1 MVRFLTIMNIIPGG
15 NMTQPVKQIENT
27 LKIIKMKTDIVP
39 KIGIILGTGLGRLVN
54 NINISNSI
62 SYKDLPHFPLS
73 TVESHEGRLI
83 FGKLSGKSVVCMQG
97 RFHHYEGYGMK
108 EVTFPVRVLKKL
120 GANIL
125 IVSNAAGGLN
135 PLFERGDV
143 MLITDHINM
152 LPENPLRG
160 ANDESLGPRFPD
172 MIEVYKRDYIKLFEK
187 IALEKNIPIKKGVYV
202 SLPGPCFE
210 TPAEYRMLRIIGADA
225 VGMSTVPEV
234 IVARHMGMEVLG
246 ISIITDMGLPDI
258 LEPVS
263 HEIVI
268 KAAEEAEPKLAKLV
282 TAFVKAL

>member
-1 MVRFLTIMNIIPGG
+1 
-15 NMTQPVKQIENT
+15 MTELSKEINDAVKAIRKAADMT
-27 LKIIKMKTDIVP
+27 P
-39 KIGIILGTGLGRLVN
+39 KIAIILGTGLGKLVQ
-54 NINISNSI
+54 NIDISATI
-62 SYKDLPHFPLS
+62 SYKEIPHFPIS

-83 FGKLSGKSVVCMQG
+83 FGQLSGKSVVCMQG
-97 RFHHYEGYGMK
+97 RFHYYEGYTMK
-108 EVTFPVRVLKKL
+108 EVTFPVRVMKKL

-125 IVSNAAGGLN
+125 IVSNATGGLN

-143 MLITDHINM
+143 MLITDHINL

-160 ANDESLGPRFPD
+160 KNDESLGPRFPD
-172 MIEVYKRDYIKLFEK
+172 MLGVYDRDFIKLAEEVALQEK
-187 IALEKNIPIKKGVYV
+187 IPVRKGVYV
-202 SLPGPCFE
+202 SLQGPCFE

-234 IVARHMGMEVLG
+234 IVARHMEMKVLG

-268 KAAEEAEPKLAKLV
+268 KAAEEAEPKLTKLV
-282 TAFVKAL
+282 TAFVKRL

>member
-1 MVRFLTIMNIIPGG
+1 
-15 NMTQPVKQIENT
+15 MTQPVKQIENT
-27 LKIIKMKTDIVP
+27 LKIIKMKTDMVP

-187 IALEKNIPIKKGVYV
+187 IALEEKIPIKKGVYV

>member
-1 MVRFLTIMNIIPGG
+1 MTELLGEINDAVKAISNIT
-15 NMTQPVKQIENT
+15 NMTPQIA
-27 LKIIKMKTDIVP
+27 
-39 KIGIILGTGLGRLVN
+39 IILGTGLGKLVQ
-54 NINISNSI
+54 NIDIGATI
-62 SYKDLPHFPLS
+62 SYKDIPHFPIS

-83 FGKLSGKSVVCMQG
+83 FGYLSGKSVVCMQG
-97 RFHHYEGYGMK
+97 RFHYYEGYGMK
-108 EVTFPVRVLKKL
+108 EVTFPVRAMKKL
-120 GANIL
+120 GADIL

-143 MLITDHINM
+143 MLITDHINL

-160 ANDESLGPRFPD
+160 KNDESLGPRFPD
-172 MIEVYKRDYIKLFEK
+172 MLGTYNRDFIKLAEK
-187 IALEKNIPIKKGVYV
+187 IALQEKIPVRKGVYI
-202 SLPGPCFE
+202 SLQGPCFE

-234 IVARHMGMEVLG
+234 IVAKHMGMKVLG

-258 LEPVS
+258 MEPVS

-268 KAAEEAEPKLAKLV
+268 KAAEEAEPKLAKLA

>member
-1 MVRFLTIMNIIPGG
+1 MIRRSSFLQYTGG
-15 NMTQPVKQIENT
+15 FMTELSREINDAT
-27 LKIIKMKTDIVP
+27 KIIRKTTNIVP
-39 KIGIILGTGLGRLVN
+39 QIAIILGTGLGKLVQ
-54 NINISNSI
+54 NIDINTTI
-62 SYKDLPHFPLS
+62 SYKDIPHFPVS

-83 FGKLSGKSVVCMQG
+83 FGYLSGKPVVCMQG
-97 RFHHYEGYGMK
+97 RFHYYEGYGMK
-108 EVTFPVRVLKKL
+108 EVTFPVRVMKNL
-120 GANIL
+120 GADIL
-125 IVSNAAGGLN
+125 LVSNAAGGLN

-143 MLITDHINM
+143 MLITDHINL

-160 ANDESLGPRFPD
+160 ENDESLGPRFPD
-172 MIEVYKRDYIKLFEK
+172 MLGVYDRDFIKLAEKVALQEK
-187 IALEKNIPIKKGVYV
+187 ISIRKGVYV
-202 SLPGPCFE
+202 SLQGPCFE

-234 IVARHMGMEVLG
+234 IVARHMKMKVLG

-268 KAAEEAEPKLAKLV
+268 KAAEEAEPKLTKLV

>member
-1 MVRFLTIMNIIPGG
+1 
-15 NMTQPVKQIENT
+15 MTQLVNQINDAVKT
-27 LKIIKMKTDIVP
+27 IKKTTDIVP

-54 NINISNSI
+54 NINIINTI
-62 SYKDLPHFPLS
+62 SYKDIPHFPVS

-83 FGKLSGKSVVCMQG
+83 FGSLSGKSIVCMQG
-97 RFHHYEGYGMK
+97 RFHYYEGYGMK

-120 GANIL
+120 GAEIL
-125 IVSNAAGGLN
+125 IVSNASGGLN

-160 ANDESLGPRFPD
+160 ENDETLGPRFLD
-172 MIEVYKRDYIKLFEK
+172 MMEVYKRDFIKLSEK
-187 IALEKNIPIKKGVYV
+187 VALEEKIPIKKGVYV
-202 SLPGPCFE
+202 SLQGPCFE

>member
-1 MVRFLTIMNIIPGG
+1 
-15 NMTQPVKQIENT
+15 MTELSKEINDAVKAIR
-27 LKIIKMKTDIVP
+27 KVTDITP
-39 KIGIILGTGLGRLVN
+39 KIAIILGTGLGKLVQ
-54 NINISNSI
+54 NIDISATI
-62 SYKDLPHFPLS
+62 SYKEIPHFPIS

-83 FGKLSGKSVVCMQG
+83 FGQLGGKSVVCMQG
-97 RFHHYEGYGMK
+97 RFHYYEGYTMK
-108 EVTFPVRVLKKL
+108 EITFPVRVIKKL

-125 IVSNAAGGLN
+125 IVSNATGGLN

-143 MLITDHINM
+143 MLITDHINL

-160 ANDESLGPRFPD
+160 KNDESLGPRFPD
-172 MIEVYKRDYIKLFEK
+172 MLGVYDRDFIKLAEEVALQEK
-187 IALEKNIPIKKGVYV
+187 IPVRKGVYV
-202 SLPGPCFE
+202 SLQGPCFE

-234 IVARHMGMEVLG
+234 IVARHMEMKVFG

-268 KAAEEAEPKLAKLV
+268 KAAEEAEPKLTKLV
-282 TAFVKAL
+282 TAFVKRL

>member
-1 MVRFLTIMNIIPGG
+1 MSRLSLQIDDAIKAIRKITQLT
-15 NMTQPVKQIENT
+15 
-27 LKIIKMKTDIVP
+27 P
-39 KIGIILGTGLGRLVN
+39 KVAIILGTGLGRLVDS
-54 NINISNSI
+54 IDISDTI

-73 TVESHEGRLI
+73 TVESHVGRLI
-83 FGKLSGKSVVCMQG
+83 FGNLSDKPVVCMQG
-97 RFHHYEGYGMK
+97 RFHYYEGYGMK
-108 EVTFPVRVLKKL
+108 DVTFPIRVLKKL

-143 MLITDHINM
+143 MLITDHINL

-160 ANDESLGPRFPD
+160 ENDETLGPRFPD
-172 MIEVYKRDYIKLFEK
+172 MIESYKRDFIKLAEEV
-187 IALEKNIPIKKGVYV
+187 ALEAKIPLKKGVYAA
-202 SLPGPCFE
+202 LQGPCFE
-210 TPAEYRMLRIIGADA
+210 TPAEYRMLRTIGADA

-234 IVARHMGMEVLG
+234 IVARHMGMDVLG
-246 ISIITDMGLPDI
+246 ISIITDMCLPDI

-282 TAFVKAL
+282 NSFVKAL